1 MPPILIK
8 GVHIYDGVV
17 SDVEFEWEDVIK
29 SFSWGLLMELP
40 AGVFFPEIADLKG
53 HLKDKGIS
61 KVFAFKTKVDNI
73 TMLTLQ
79 FEDNRGFL
87 ANNIALN
94 LVTESDRKSV
104 SRIIGPVL
112 ILKNYRRTLGIMKNM
127 GTNNITKEEFKHLA
141 QEQLRP
147 LQLAIPIPAAP
158 TPPEPE
164 SLPSSSGTAPRVW
177 AAAAKERVQ
186 AQDTHYPSLQKL
198 PGPVREAMPGSTAA
212 NTQPSPAAKS
222 SASAHSAKSSSK
234 VQCPVT
240 PSPAQLGSHTSGSQG
255 TQPHSPK
262 KTAAPKADAAKGLA
276 NPERSLPVKC
286 LSPEPELI
294 LSCTALIP
302 KWNAGDL
309 FTVGPTHLLRKAI
322 AGAAPLLHYIVK
334 AHFEFHGK
342 GSMLKFKITDYK
354 DRFLIKDS
362 KEKCY
367 NVSRMELKK
376 EELAVLE
383 LRTAHDFAKCQRR
396 EVWDVGRLLDHIYK
410 QHNFYRVSKRGS
422 ETGAEKPRCIRNL
435 HHRSYLN
442 HARSTNPE
450 RVHEEVLEFLKVF
463 LDLMSNIVSD
473 DMLARLKDTDD
484 IVMIKAH
491 REVFERFK
499 FSWDRMDR
507 MKRMSQ
513 TNSDELDLEQS
524 LKRWEKQIER
534 EELEEATGDAGH
546 RAAGI
551 ALLSIIGS
559 RFEQE
564 EKLPEVGVKPEPEDD
579 FTEVFRASA
588 FKLSQ
593 DVRIPVLG
601 RRDGKLVFM
610 LNDPLAVKNQD
621 LVHTGFDA
629 LSLILWDILNSF
641 GQPNNFQHE
650 AFSSLNAV
658 KFENGQY
665 TLSTNNKLRDEESP
679 RNAFKL
685 VNDPSMLLQ
694 VVQELIKK
702 PPADDMEMTDHE
714 IDRYEMKCE
723 QLIRFNKALGHHI
736 LDDEDEEL
744 TSQGAAEALKDMR
757 SVAGLAEK
765 LCSFTSGKPEL
776 KLLKLL
782 HDQVDNKRKGKG
794 PSAFGKFTTRERL
807 IGMKG
812 KALRYMQDR
821 LLPSLGSLKEVERN
835 ILAAHLARVPKK
847 FLMLHDGDSTNATRG
862 TYMDDESVVSDLE
875 EDRDTTR
882 DMPETPVS
890 LAEEDVPGS
899 AAVTKNPQDNLKT
912 RDADVLQ
919 TCEHAAAMS
928 AAEVVSTTGKEA
940 VHQPVLETAMESQ
953 ESTTTLSS
961 SHSTTSSCRTW
972 NFHQVASWLDEKGW
986 EEYSSN
992 FTDEEID
999 GGALLGLTMA
1009 ELEKDLGVKKLGPRK
1024 NIYEA
1029 IQTLVSQAGH
1039 GS

>member
-1 MPPILIK
+1 MQKP
-8 GVHIYDGVV
+8 
-17 SDVEFEWEDVIK
+17 
-29 SFSWGLLMELP
+29 
-40 AGVFFPEIADLKG
+40 
-53 HLKDKGIS
+53 
-61 KVFAFKTKVDNI
+61 FK
-73 TMLTLQ
+73 
-79 FEDNRGFL
+79 
-87 ANNIALN
+87 
-94 LVTESDRKSV
+94 
-104 SRIIGPVL
+104 
-112 ILKNYRRTLGIMKNM
+112 RTLCRHHQLSKCVAGSACSFAH
-127 GTNNITKEEFKHLA
+127 GTEDLQKHEPSKPQPEERRLKTQICDNDKKGYCFHGEACWFAHGK
-141 QEQLRP
+141 EQLRNFRTDIRVTAEDHPRGHRAALPEGTEPSNVPVQPALSEHRQEQPGAAAGGDQIQHSLDLPP
-147 LQLAIPIPAAP
+147 LQPARQPAGEP
-158 TPPEPE
+158 TVQSPAQTASRP
-164 SLPSSSGTAPRVW
+164 PSSSGTAPRVW
-177 AAAAKERVQ
+177 AAPAQERVK
-186 AQDTHYPSLQKL
+186 AQDTHHPSLQKL

-222 SASAHSAKSSSK
+222 GASAHSAKSSSK

-240 PSPAQLGSHTSGSQG
+240 PSPAQLGSHTSVSQG

-276 NPERSLPVKC
+276 NPERLLPVKC
-286 LSPEPELI
+286 LSPDPELI

-342 GSMLKFKITDYK
+342 GSKLKFKITDYK

-367 NVSRMELKK
+367 QVSRMECKK
-376 EELAVLE
+376 EELAEFE
-383 LRTAHDFAKCQRR
+383 LHTADDFAKCQRR

-410 QHNFYRVSKRGS
+410 QQFFYNVSKKGS
-422 ETGAEKPRCIRNL
+422 ETGVERARCIRNNL
-435 HHRSYLN
+435 HHRPYLN

-450 RVHEEVLEFLKVF
+450 RVHKEVFKDLNVFLKRMF
-463 LDLMSNIVSD
+463 NIASEDV
-473 DMLARLKDTDD
+473 LARLKDTDA
-484 IVMIKAH
+484 IVMIKKH

-499 FSWDRMDR
+499 FSSER

-513 TNSDELDLEQS
+513 INSDELDLEQS
-524 LKRWEKQIER
+524 LKCWEKQIER

-579 FTEVFRASA
+579 FTEVCRASA

-593 DVRIPVLG
+593 DVRIPVLD
-601 RRDGKLVFM
+601 RRDGKLRFM

-650 AFSSLNAV
+650 AFSCLGAV

-665 TLSTNNKLRDEESP
+665 TLTVNKLGDEESP

-702 PPADDMEMTDHE
+702 PPADDREMTDLQL
-714 IDRYEMKCE
+714 DVYDARCE
-723 QLIRFNKALGHHI
+723 KLIRFNQALGHHI
-736 LDDEDEEL
+736 LDDEDEWL
-744 TSQGAAEALKDMR
+744 TSQGAAVALKDMR
-757 SVAGLAEK
+757 SVACLAEE

-776 KLLKLL
+776 KQLLKLL
-782 HDQVDNKRKGKG
+782 HDQVDNKQKGKG
-794 PSAFGKFTTRERL
+794 SSAFGKFTTRERL
-807 IGMKG
+807 PRMKG

-821 LLPSLGSLKEVERN
+821 LLPSLGSLNEVERK
-835 ILAAHLARVPKK
+835 ILAAQLARVPKK
-847 FLMLHDGDSTNATRG
+847 YLMLHDGDSTCATRG

-919 TCEHAAAMS
+919 TCEHVAAMS

-992 FTDEEID
+992 FTEQEID
-999 GGALLGLTMA
+999 GDALLGLTMA
-1009 ELEKDLGVKKLGPRK
+1009 ELEKNLGVKKLGPRK
-1024 NIYEA
+1024 NIYKA